1 MVFMNQDIII
11 IMNYS
16 MKSYYST
23 YQESGNT
30 TLKSN
35 FEMTS
40 ILLKSIK
47 FLNTFKIKRIL
58 IISWMDFLYMN
69 QTNRIITNY
78 HLKNY

>member
-1 MVFMNQDIII
+1 MNQDIII

-16 MKSYYST
+16 MKSYYSA

-30 TLKSN
+30 ILKSN
-35 FEMTS
+35 FKMTS

-47 FLNTFKIKRIL
+47 FLNISKIKRIL

-69 QTNRIITNY
+69 QTIKIITNY